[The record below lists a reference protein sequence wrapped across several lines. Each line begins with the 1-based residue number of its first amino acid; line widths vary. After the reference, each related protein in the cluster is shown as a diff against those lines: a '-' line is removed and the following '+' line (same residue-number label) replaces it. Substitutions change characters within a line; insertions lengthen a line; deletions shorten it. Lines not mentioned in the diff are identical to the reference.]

1 LEVEMKKYQY
11 LIRNLVVKPISRE
24 IRGGFTD
31 WIYIQGL
38 NRIELTIIA
47 VMFLIAFL
55 LVIK

>member
-1 LEVEMKKYQY
+1 MKKYQY
-11 LIRNLVVKPISRE
+11 MIRNLVVKPISRE